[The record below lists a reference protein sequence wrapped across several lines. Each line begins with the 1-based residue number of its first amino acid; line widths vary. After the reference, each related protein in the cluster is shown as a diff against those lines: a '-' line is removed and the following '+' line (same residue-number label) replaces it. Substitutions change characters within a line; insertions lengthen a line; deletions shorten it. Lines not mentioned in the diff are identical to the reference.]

1 MAAKVKWDRGAW
13 WVVTH
18 YDGKRRKR
26 RVGPAK
32 AHKRDAQEIAKKING
47 ALALGTFA
55 PGQDAQKALSA
66 ERELWRWHTAYS
78 PTFKPSFQA
87 EGERVIRVHL
97 VPAFGSKD
105 LREIRERDLLDFI
118 QSRIS
123 RGLRSKTIENALSV
137 LRRVYNVL
145 QREELVERNPVA
157 RIGELMRRVENARA
171 DETQEV
177 EHWSEEEIHSLL
189 QVARETEP
197 RFAPLLMLLFSTG
210 LRRGEVLGLQW
221 SDIDEDRGRLHVNKA
236 MQRVR
241 GTGGRRMSKESI

>member
-1 MAAKVKWDRGAW
+1 MAAKVKRDRGAW

-32 AHKRDAQEIAKKING
+32 VHKREAEEIAKKING

-55 PGQDAQKALSA
+55 PGQDARKALPA

-87 EGERVIRVHL
+87 EAERVIRIHL

-145 QREELVERNPVA
+145 AREGLVDRNPVA
-157 RIGELMRRVENARA
+157 RIGELMRRVENAHA
-171 DETQEV
+171 AETQEV
-177 EHWSEEEIHSLL
+177 EHWSEEE
-189 QVARETEP
+189 V
-197 RFAPLLMLLFSTG
+197 
-210 LRRGEVLGLQW
+210 
-221 SDIDEDRGRLHVNKA
+221 D
-236 MQRVR
+236 
-241 GTGGRRMSKESI
+241 GRRRASR